1 MSRYRNSTAC
11 PNSRE
16 TVWGGLYFAFQ
27 LFLLPQLLQLGNAAL
42 GSPLSAGELNFTFFL
57 INFLAVLFLFHDFL
71 GKSASQILRH
81 PGLFC
86 EGVILGYVAYS
97 ACTIVIDWLIGQL
110 APGFSNANDA
120 SIAAMGRQNG
130 YLVFIGTVILVP
142 PVEECLFRGVIFRNL
157 YSKSP
162 WAAYLVSMLA
172 FALIHIAGFLGSYSP
187 VDILLCMLQYLPAG
201 LCLAW
206 SYIRGETIFAPIV
219 IHALVN
225 AVGIYRLR

>member
-1 MSRYRNSTAC
+1 MSRYRNSSPC

-71 GKSASQILRH
+71 GRSASQVFRH

-97 ACTIVIDWLIGQL
+97 ACTVVINWLIGQL

-142 PVEECLFRGVIFRNL
+142 PAEECVFRGLIFRNL
-157 YSKSP
+157 YGKSR
-162 WAAYLVSMLA
+162 WAAYAVSMAA
-172 FALIHIAGFLGSYSP
+172 FACVHILGYVGRYSP
-187 VDILLCMLQYLPAG
+187 LELLMAVLEYLPAG
-201 LCLAW
+201 LSLAW
-206 SYIRGETIFAPIV
+206 AYAKSDTIFAPILM
-219 IHALVN
+219 HACINFV
-225 AVGIYRLR
+225 AMGGLR